1 MTDFVQ
7 AFHSTK
13 NSKNYDSDNSDNFD
27 YFFTQ
32 RKVVESFE
40 VLDKN
45 MTRIN
50 KKKNTNYNFLA
61 INIPNIF
68 TKLSE
73 NHELHIEIWGD
84 INYRYTGKICNSDGI
99 FPHILIRLTG
109 DTQIFIKLTA
119 QNLKSENK
127 ESMTKIGFIQVPKRY
142 QTSPII
148 NDNKLQKDES
158 SELKENNNTS
168 VKKDNKKDKKKKKN
182 KKNDK
187 N

>member
-1 MTDFVQ
+1 MTDFNQ

-13 NSKNYDSDNSDNFD
+13 NRQNFDSDNSDNFD

-32 RKVVESFE
+32 RKVVESYE

-45 MTRIN
+45 MVRVN
-50 KKKNTNYNFLA
+50 KKKNTTYNFLA
-61 INIPNIF
+61 INIPIIF

-73 NHELHIEIWGD
+73 NHELFIEIWGD

-119 QNLKSENK
+119 KNPDKTDGN

-142 QTSPII
+142 QLSPIT
-148 NDNKLQKDES
+148 NDNKLQKDIN
-158 SELKENNNTS
+158 SEVNEENKLDEIKKQTKK
-168 VKKDNKKDKKKKKN
+168 VKKLLKKN
-182 KKNDK
+182 KKN
-187 N
+187 